1 MTERHAHLGATLLGK
16 YRVEQVIGEGGM
28 GVVYAARD
36 LRLDRVVAIKVLDA
50 PSEGFG
56 DVARRF
62 RREAQAIGKLH
73 HPNLVTLLEYDV
85 LEDGTPAMVMELI
98 EGRSL
103 RDLLVE
109 RRFTADE
116 AVSLIRQTLE
126 ALQVCHAAGVV
137 HRDLKPENL
146 LLETRGDQLFVR
158 LIDFGL
164 TKLTADE
171 GATALTVNGEVFGS
185 PRFMAPEQWFRNAVD
200 GRTDLYALALIGYW
214 LVLGDHFIK
223 PGNPVDI
230 CRAHLQQA
238 RPPLLRN
245 ALGEPVPPG
254 LAAALAQAAHP
265 EPAQRPAD
273 AAAMRAVLLG
283 EAAPGA
289 AAPGDLLETAIE
301 TPAFALS
308 ALKKPSESTLSFHP
322 QAMLTDLGQAT
333 FEPEDDATTIEES
346 EADAST
352 APPPGLPDPDAPT
365 VVDDGDLH
373 ARLEVALAGPV
384 EATAPIAERASEEI
398 RQIRGSE
405 VQRALQDIDAR
416 RPAAEPAARTAPDP
430 PRARPTPRPLPTP
443 AARTG
448 TPTADESDAR
458 DVRVLAFVALTAV
471 VLGAVAAFVFLR

>member
-1 MTERHAHLGATLLGK
+1 MTARHAHLGATLLGK
-16 YRVEQVIGEGGM
+16 YRVQQVIGEGGM

-85 LEDGTPAMVMELI
+85 LDDGTPAMVMELI

-116 AVSLIRQTLE
+116 TVSLLRQTLE
-126 ALQVCHAAGVV
+126 ALQVCHTAGVV

-146 LLETRGDQLFVR
+146 LLEERGDRLFVR

-238 RPPLLRN
+238 RPPLLHN

-254 LAAALAQAAHP
+254 LAAALVQAAHP
-265 EPAQRPAD
+265 EPGQRPVD

-283 EAAPGA
+283 EATPGA
-289 AAPGDLLETAIE
+289 AIAGDLLETAIE
-301 TPAFALS
+301 TAAFALA

-322 QAMLTDLGQAT
+322 QAIATDLGQAT
-333 FEPEDDATTIEES
+333 FETEDDATTIEES
-346 EADAST
+346 EAEASS
-352 APPPGLPDPDAPT
+352 APPAGLPDPEAPT
-365 VVDDGDLH
+365 VVDEGALH
-373 ARLEVALAGPV
+373 AQLEAALAGPV

-398 RQIRGSE
+398 RQFRGSE
-405 VQRALQDIDAR
+405 VQRALQDHEEN
-416 RPAAEPAARTAPDP
+416 RPAPARSAART
-430 PRARPTPRPLPTP
+430 RPTPRPLPTP
-443 AARTG
+443 AARAAA
-448 TPTADESDAR
+448 PDADDGDAR
-458 DVRVLAFVALTAV
+458 DVRILAFVALTAV